1 MLGDRL
7 KSRSVDAVGDHSNRW
22 VGLVLQSVRAR
33 MLRRYSYDRAEMLER
48 AVDRLS
54 RARAPRLFSV
64 LWTDAIF
71 GWGNERWTAEAPYL
85 SEVVR
90 AAEKSR
96 SSILECGSG
105 LTTLLMGAIASRRGI
120 QLHSLEHNP
129 DWYARV
135 TAAVEGFGLTNV
147 TVHLAPL
154 KDFGSFDWYDVPLDH
169 LPNDFSLVVCDG
181 PPGVTRGGRSGMLP
195 TMRGKMAK
203 DFSILIDDTNRDGE
217 GQLAQQWVSELKAS
231 LGRHGGGRG
240 FARIVVRE
248 N

>member
-1 MLGDRL
+1 
-7 KSRSVDAVGDHSNRW
+7 
-22 VGLVLQSVRAR
+22 VLQSVRAR
-33 MLRRYSYDRAEMLER
+33 MLRRYSYDRTEMLER
-48 AVDRLS
+48 AVSRLS

-90 AAEKSR
+90 AAEKTS

-120 QLHSLEHNP
+120 QLHALEHNA
-129 DWYARV
+129 DWHARV
-135 TAAVEGFGLTNV
+135 TEAIESFGLTNV

-154 KDFGSFDWYDVPLDH
+154 KNFGSFDWYDVSLDE

-181 PPGVTRGGRSGMLP
+181 PPGVTTRGGRSGMLP
-195 TMRGKMAK
+195 MMRGKMAK
-203 DFSILIDDTNRDGE
+203 AFSILIDDTNRDGE
-217 GQLAQQWVSELKAS
+217 GQLAQLWGSELKAS
-231 LGRHGGGRG
+231 LGRHAGGRG
-240 FARIVVRE
+240 FARIVVRAS
-248 N
+248 